1 MGRARFSSSRRA
13 DFSLDLAILK
23 NLNVNR
29 SMDERPTTSSG
40 APESGT
46 VDPPSLSLLGRL
58 FGVPLMIVALIV
70 GCSIIVVVMFGG
82 IASGKAQ
89 SIDDLL
95 KVLESGAGQ
104 RTGPMLLT
112 KDKEMWQAAQEL
124 AFRLEHK
131 ESEDNSDEW
140 SRVADRIVL
149 ILENAEG
156 QPAGLRDE
164 THRQFFIRRRQ
175 FLMLSLARL
184 GDPIAVGPI
193 ADLLDADDALTRREA
208 ARSLAIMKDLP
219 QSRAQAFRVAE
230 LMDDEDQ
237 VVRLVASVALASL
250 ADRDDAEVI
259 AALEDH
265 YWGDD
270 RELRWNVTLT
280 LAKLGT
286 LKPLLFD
293 LLERSYWEK
302 ADFVRYRSD
311 DGTEVNRPLSKNE
324 VRNYLMAAIEAA
336 GHVSDQAVR
345 AKIQALTEDPDVLV
359 KDKAAKVL
367 ADRPTSS
374 AKLARVPL

>member
-1 MGRARFSSSRRA
+1 
-13 DFSLDLAILK
+13 
-23 NLNVNR
+23 
-29 SMDERPTTSSG
+29 
-40 APESGT
+40 
-46 VDPPSLSLLGRL
+46 
-58 FGVPLMIVALIV
+58 MIVALIV